1 MISQKSFHA
10 TTDEADLTVSLSDRS
25 TLIITLADFAD
36 EAVYV
41 NEYTKEDVGVQIH
54 RKTDLFNLYS
64 SFTQSS
70 ARTGRECPANLDE
83 LGQIN
88 EGSPSYRIEKGG
100 KITIFQCTFDS
111 LTEKKL
117 VYESRLSL
125 LKLRNLSEAE
135 TAMKK
140 LATKERKMREHFLN

>member
-1 MISQKSFHA
+1 MSFHA
-10 TTDEADLTVSLSDRS
+10 TTDDADLTVSLSDRS

-64 SFTQSS
+64 SFSQGS
-70 ARTGRECPANLDE
+70 ARTGPANLDE
-83 LGQIN
+83 LDQIN

-100 KITIFQCTFDS
+100 KITVFQCAFDRI
-111 LTEKKL
+111 TQKKL

-125 LKLRNLSEAE
+125 LKLRNLSETE

-140 LATKERKMREHFLN
+140 LATKERKMGEHFLN